1 MIMTLYRFVMLLLR
15 LLIVWPS
22 MLAGCLVMLY
32 VWNNLSGG
40 EAGMTQRYATESSRW
55 RDVPEGHV
63 MVQKCPSVISVSGMY
78 VDEQECP
85 RTAISFGEAVAED
98 IRELKMLAVVLFLG
112 SLFMEGVSSVIL
124 FRVCG
129 SAAVSGE
136 ARGGPAVMPWTDGI
150 GISKVQERRAE

>member
-1 MIMTLYRFVMLLLR
+1 
-15 LLIVWPS
+15 
-22 MLAGCLVMLY
+22 MLY

-55 RDVPEGHV
+55 RDAPEGHV
-63 MVQKCPSVISVSGMY
+63 MVQKCSSVISVSGMY

-98 IRELKMLAVVLFLG
+98 IRELKMQAVVLLLG
-112 SLFMEGVSSVIL
+112 ALFMEGVSSVIL
-124 FRVCG
+124 FRGCG

-136 ARGGPAVMPWTDGI
+136 GRGARLLCRGLTVSVSQKCRREELNEGGI
-150 GISKVQERRAE
+150 YRADTGECSGLGT

>member
-55 RDVPEGHV
+55 RDAPEGHV

-98 IRELKMLAVVLFLG
+98 IRELKMQAVVLLLG
-112 SLFMEGVSSVIL
+112 ALFMEG
-124 FRVCG
+124 
-129 SAAVSGE
+129 
-136 ARGGPAVMPWTDGI
+136 
-150 GISKVQERRAE
+150 